1 MLFSEVGSKN
11 FSQLVQHVPEIT
23 VSVMDPGGGPRGRSL
38 GGGPRRKVPGVPEP
52 PFSSCLTPKFS
63 LQQDCKL
70 LVNMK
75 NFKSTDLEIF
85 FSSFKL

>member
-1 MLFSEVGSKN
+1 M
-11 FSQLVQHVPEIT
+11 QHVPEIT
-23 VSVMDPGGGPRGRSL
+23 VSVMDPGGGPKGRSL
-38 GGGPRRKVPGVPEP
+38 GEVPGEVPGGDPRRKVPGIPEP

-63 LQQDCKL
+63 LKQDCKL